1 MRILIKNA
9 TLIDPSHP
17 SHGEIL
23 SFLVDEGVISDIG
36 TKITKADRIIEAENL
51 HFSPGWFDPLVS
63 FGEPGYEERETLK
76 NGLFTAASSGF
87 THIGLLPNV
96 FPVADS
102 QSGIVHQISKSRGA
116 VTSLHPLGSLT
127 EGSLGKNI
135 AELFNMQQVGA
146 IAFYDAYHSLDNPQ
160 LLKIALEYSQSFNGL
175 LLSHPSQDSLQANGM
190 MHEGITSTELGLSG
204 IPSIA
209 ESIQINRDLEILE
222 NSGGQLHIPFVS
234 TSSGVA
240 HIRRAKK
247 KGLAVS
253 CSVGLPH
260 LFFDD
265 KALVDYDTDLKLF
278 PPLRTQEDKNALREG
293 LLDGTIDLVTSMHY
307 PMNLENKDLEFA
319 LAQPGSIGLEA
330 CFGILCSLFPLE
342 QAIKFLTRGKSLFS
356 IPQNSIAE
364 GQKAD
369 ITFFNPNQRFALT
382 KSDLTSTSKNCAF
395 VGHQMNGKVLGC
407 FHNNQLQ
414 WNADTLV

>member
-63 FGEPGYEERETLK
+63 FGEPGYEERESLK

-146 IAFYDAYHSLDNPQ
+146 IAFYDAYHSLDKFQ
-160 LLKIALEYSQSFNGL
+160 LVKIALE
-175 LLSHPSQDSLQANGM
+175 
-190 MHEGITSTELGLSG
+190 
-204 IPSIA
+204 
-209 ESIQINRDLEILE
+209 
-222 NSGGQLHIPFVS
+222 
-234 TSSGVA
+234 
-240 HIRRAKK
+240 
-247 KGLAVS
+247 
-253 CSVGLPH
+253 
-260 LFFDD
+260 
-265 KALVDYDTDLKLF
+265 
-278 PPLRTQEDKNALREG
+278 
-293 LLDGTIDLVTSMHY
+293 
-307 PMNLENKDLEFA
+307 
-319 LAQPGSIGLEA
+319 
-330 CFGILCSLFPLE
+330 
-342 QAIKFLTRGKSLFS
+342 
-356 IPQNSIAE
+356 
-364 GQKAD
+364 
-369 ITFFNPNQRFALT
+369 
-382 KSDLTSTSKNCAF
+382 
-395 VGHQMNGKVLGC
+395 
-407 FHNNQLQ
+407 
-414 WNADTLV
+414 